1 MAIVVNNYP
10 KAENKFF
17 FCSFSFCVIFKISN
31 VLHMIVRIC
40 KVIIISRNIFMRIK
54 IMEIP
59 KPKIRDR
66 NFAQQKSAKGNE
78 YNKSISDE
86 SLFEVLFR
94 SELSNGIFDR

>member
-1 MAIVVNNYP
+1 
-10 KAENKFF
+10 
-17 FCSFSFCVIFKISN
+17 
-31 VLHMIVRIC
+31 
-40 KVIIISRNIFMRIK
+40 MRIK

>member
-1 MAIVVNNYP
+1 
-10 KAENKFF
+10 
-17 FCSFSFCVIFKISN
+17 
-31 VLHMIVRIC
+31 
-40 KVIIISRNIFMRIK
+40 MRIK

-59 KPKIRDR
+59 KAKIRDR